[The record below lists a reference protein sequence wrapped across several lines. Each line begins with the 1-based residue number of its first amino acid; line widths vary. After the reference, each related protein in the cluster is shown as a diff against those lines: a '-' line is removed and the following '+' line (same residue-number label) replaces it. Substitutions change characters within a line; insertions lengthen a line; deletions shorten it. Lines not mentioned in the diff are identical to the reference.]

1 MIDTTKPIHLNYP
14 NFDKV
19 IANTTILV
27 DFWASWCSPCKVQ
40 DPILDEVAKELN
52 GRALIGKVNVDDNR
66 TIAAKYGISS
76 IPTMIL
82 FKNGQKIHQFVGV
95 QSKEKI
101 LSTILKNTIND

>member
-1 MIDTTKPIHLNYP
+1 MIDTSKPIHLNYP
-14 NFDKV
+14 NFDRV
-19 IANTTILV
+19 VVNSTILV

-52 GRALIGKVNVDDNR
+52 GKALVGKVNVDDNHSL
-66 TIAAKYGISS
+66 ASKYGIMS

-82 FKNGQKIHQFVGV
+82 FKNGQKVHQFVGV

-101 LSTILKNTIND
+101 VSTILKNL